1 MKEGL
6 GENKDNLSVT
16 KHVTGTIARASVV
29 ADGLSAN
36 AMTRKFGRVLV
47 VHWEKL
53 LKALYC
59 RRYASSENVMI
70 FVVVVSLE
78 WGLKPFYREN
88 LSKNSENI
96 KIRLKKISKIHL
108 PTSK

>member
-6 GENKDNLSVT
+6 GENKGNLSIT

-47 VHWEKL
+47 VH
-53 LKALYC
+53 
-59 RRYASSENVMI
+59 
-70 FVVVVSLE
+70 
-78 WGLKPFYREN
+78 
-88 LSKNSENI
+88 
-96 KIRLKKISKIHL
+96 
-108 PTSK
+108 